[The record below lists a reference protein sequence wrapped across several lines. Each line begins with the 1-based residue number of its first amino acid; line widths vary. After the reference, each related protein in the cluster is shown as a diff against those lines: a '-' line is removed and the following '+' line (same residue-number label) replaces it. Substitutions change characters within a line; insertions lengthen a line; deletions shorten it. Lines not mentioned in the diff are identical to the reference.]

1 MRWTNRFHSDSR
13 HGIGLWPY
21 VLLLGLTTFS
31 GCTHRIEVHPLPS
44 HPASTSIPRSL
55 QVAVGGLTIQG
66 ADHMPGITLLEWTPR
81 DFSQAVM
88 HYIRQRGT
96 FTSVSGDPADLAM
109 KLTARL
115 SMIARGPYVYHVRLQ
130 ADMGTVTEPIKS
142 YDVERSA
149 TGSSVRWVT
158 ASDRDPIEAA
168 LQLALEDLLTNIE
181 SDRSLYLVKEPVRGS
196 KP

>member
-1 MRWTNRFHSDSR
+1 MRWTNRFQSDSR

-81 DFSQAVM
+81 DFSQAVL

-168 LQLALEDLLTNIE
+168 LQLALEDLLTSIE

>member
-1 MRWTNRFHSDSR
+1 
-13 HGIGLWPY
+13 
-21 VLLLGLTTFS
+21 
-31 GCTHRIEVHPLPS
+31 
-44 HPASTSIPRSL
+44 
-55 QVAVGGLTIQG
+55 VAISGLTIQG
-66 ADHMPGITLLEWTPR
+66 ADHMPGITLLEWRTPDLSR
-81 DFSQAVM
+81 ATM
-88 HYIRQRGT
+88 EYIRKRGT
-96 FTSVSGDPADLAM
+96 FASVSEGPADLAM

-130 ADMGTVTEPIKS
+130 ADMGTVIEPIKS

-168 LQLALEDLLTNIE
+168 LQLALEELLTSIE

>member
-1 MRWTNRFHSDSR
+1 M
-13 HGIGLWPY
+13 GI
-21 VLLLGLTTFS
+21 LLLILTALP
-31 GCTHRIEVHPLPS
+31 GCVRRIEVHPVPS
-44 HPASTSIPRSL
+44 RPASSSIPRSL
-55 QVAVGGLTIQG
+55 QVAINSLTIQG
-66 ADHMPGITLLEWTPR
+66 ADHMPGITLLEWRTPDLSR
-81 DFSQAVM
+81 ATM
-88 HYIRQRGT
+88 EYIRKRGT
-96 FTSVSGDPADLAM
+96 FASVSEGPADLAM
-109 KLTARL
+109 KLTAKL

-130 ADMGTVTEPIKS
+130 TDMGTVTEPIKS

-168 LQLALEDLLTNIE
+168 LQLALEDLLTSIE